1 MARRKE
7 AHGGG
12 HGWFVTFADL
22 MGLLVSFFVMLVA
35 FSNQDQKKLQ
45 IVAGSMRN
53 AFGVQNNVRYSG
65 VIEVPGLRTRPKL
78 KNAAHIDPQDASAT
92 PTPDEQDRTREYGAK
107 LNSDQ
112 AFVLAT
118 ASLRQAL
125 QDMPELAEASKHI
138 MVEET
143 KEGLNIDIV
152 DQEGRSMFAEGSKE
166 PYERT
171 RRLIEKLAGL
181 FKATPYRISIT
192 GHTSASK
199 APPRPDYGP
208 WNLSADRANAV
219 RQILEEEG
227 LSSATFYEVA
237 GKADADPMFPDDPYI
252 AANRRVTITLMREAP
267 PVPPELA
274 PVGARDE

>member
-35 FSNQDQKKLQ
+35 FSNQDQQKLQ
-45 IVAGSMRN
+45 IVAGSMRD
-53 AFGVQNNVRYSG
+53 AFGVQTNVRYSG
-65 VIEVPGLRTRPKL
+65 VIEVNGLPTRPKL
-78 KNAAHIDPQDASAT
+78 KNAAHIRPEDASAT
-92 PTPDEQDRTREYGAK
+92 PTPDEHDRNREYGARLQK
-107 LNSDQ
+107 DD
-112 AFVLAT
+112 AFALAA
-118 ASLRQAL
+118 ASLRQAM

-143 KEGLNIDIV
+143 DEGLNIDLV
-152 DQEGRSMFAEGSKE
+152 DQEGRSMFPEGSKE

-171 RRLIEKLAGL
+171 RRIIEKLAGPL
-181 FKATPYRISIT
+181 KALPYRISVT
-192 GHTSASK
+192 GHTSASRT
-199 APPRPDYGP
+199 AARPDYGP

-227 LSSATFYEVA
+227 VPATNFYAVA
-237 GKADADPMFPDDPYI
+237 GKADTDPLFPDDPFI

-267 PVPPELA
+267 PVPPDLK
-274 PVGARDE
+274 P

>member
-7 AHGGG
+7 GHAGG

-35 FSNQDQKKLQ
+35 FSNQDQRKLQ
-45 IVAGSMRN
+45 IVAGSMRD
-53 AFGVQNNVRYSG
+53 AFGVQTNVRYSG
-65 VIEVPGLRTRPKL
+65 VIEVDGLPTRPKL
-78 KNAAHIDPQDASAT
+78 KNAAHIDPEDASAT
-92 PTPDEQDRTREYGAK
+92 PTSDEQDHKREHGAQLK
-107 LNSDQ
+107 NDQ
-112 AFVLAT
+112 AFALAA

-125 QDMPELAEASKHI
+125 QDMPELTEASKHI

-143 KEGLNIDIV
+143 KEGLNIDLV

-171 RRLIEKLAGL
+171 RRIIEKLASVL
-181 FKATPYRISIT
+181 KATPYRVAIT

-199 APPRPDYGP
+199 IPPRPDYGP
-208 WNLSADRANAV
+208 WNLSSDRANAV

-227 LSSATFYEVA
+227 FPTASIYAVA
-237 GKADADPMFPDDPYI
+237 GKADTDPLFPEDPYI

-267 PVPPELA
+267 PVPPDLR
-274 PVGARDE
+274 P

>member
-45 IVAGSMRN
+45 IVAGSMRD
-53 AFGVQNNVRYSG
+53 AFGVQTNVRYSG
-65 VIEVPGLRTRPKL
+65 VIEVDGLPTRPKL
-78 KNAAHIDPQDASAT
+78 KNAAHVDPEDASAT
-92 PTPDEQDRTREYGAK
+92 PTPDEQDHKSERGARRK
-107 LNSDQ
+107 NDASF
-112 AFVLAT
+112 ALAA

-125 QDMPELAEASKHI
+125 QDMPELTEAAKHI
-138 MVEET
+138 MVEDT
-143 KEGLNIDIV
+143 KEGLNIEIV
-152 DQEGRSMFAEGSKE
+152 DQEGRSMFPEGSKE

-171 RRLIEKLAGL
+171 RTIIEKLAGPL
-181 FKATPYRISIT
+181 KSTPYRVSIT

-199 APPRPDYGP
+199 TPPQASYGP
-208 WNLSADRANAV
+208 WNLSVDRANAV
-219 RQILEEEG
+219 RQILEQVG
-227 LSSATFYEVA
+227 LPSVNIYAVA
-237 GKADADPMFPDDPYI
+237 GKADSDPLFPEDPFM

-267 PVPPELA
+267 PVPPDLQ
-274 PVGARDE
+274 P